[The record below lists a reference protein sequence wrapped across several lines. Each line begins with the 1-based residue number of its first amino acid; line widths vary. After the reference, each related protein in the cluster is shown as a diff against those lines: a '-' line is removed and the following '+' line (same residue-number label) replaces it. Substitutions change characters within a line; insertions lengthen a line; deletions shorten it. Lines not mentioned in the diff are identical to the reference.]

1 GRRRGVRR
9 TSLVS
14 PQNATNRP
22 GFGRATGD
30 ADAEPAAPGR
40 PRPGVA
46 QRAEFALVDA
56 RQKAPH
62 GHARGL
68 DELFPAGQLV
78 RPLAQQDPGAGVGDS
93 ARYLPRRAGRRGRIR
108 GHAVPVRAQRR
119 IMIRTHRAGLVFPSR
134 LRSYF
139 SPVHCSR
146 HLPAGMVCTSP
157 RAMDSYRETAFYL
170 AVWYAILAA
179 LGAVLL
185 IVLHDVG
192 PAFGLL
198 IAANSAL
205 LFALFLL
212 VLVGRLSDR
221 CITRGQFWGALPAQ
235 MRQSGEASR
244 RMARRAAEQTW
255 LRFAKGAAMVAI

>member
-1 GRRRGVRR
+1 
-9 TSLVS
+9 
-14 PQNATNRP
+14 
-22 GFGRATGD
+22 
-30 ADAEPAAPGR
+30 
-40 PRPGVA
+40 
-46 QRAEFALVDA
+46 
-56 RQKAPH
+56 
-62 GHARGL
+62 
-68 DELFPAGQLV
+68 
-78 RPLAQQDPGAGVGDS
+78 
-93 ARYLPRRAGRRGRIR
+93 
-108 GHAVPVRAQRR
+108 
-119 IMIRTHRAGLVFPSR
+119 
-134 LRSYF
+134 
-139 SPVHCSR
+139 
-146 HLPAGMVCTSP
+146 MVCTSP

-212 VLVGRLSDR
+212 VLGGRLSDR

-255 LRFAKGAAMVAI
+255 LRFAKGAAMVAIVLAGLACASNNVSASGWARALRKPVMAELEPGDTPRNGYSSRLLPIY